1 MAYSDNQAGQISER
15 FLNRPIYRAV
25 SATTDTLVTA
35 DNDGIINYSGASGA
49 VTVPVATTF
58 VVPVGSVITIV
69 NSGAGT
75 VTLTRSS
82 TDTIN
87 GGASGTVA
95 TGTAK
100 RLMKVSESAGVSTF
114 LLY

>member
-1 MAYSDNQAGQISER
+1 MAYSDNQAGLVGER
-15 FLNRPIYRAV
+15 YLTRPILRTQ

-35 DNDGIINYSGASGA
+35 DNDGIINYTGASGA

-58 VVPVGSVITIV
+58 AVPVGSVITIY

-75 VTLTRSS
+75 VTLTRSG

-87 GGASGTVA
+87 GTTSATVA
-95 TGTAK
+95 TTVAK
-100 RLMKVSESAGVSTF
+100 RLFKVAEAAGVSTF
-114 LLY
+114 LLV